1 MAPVRGGAGADD
13 GGMTVTAQPE
23 AATRG
28 SGPFAVDLEA
38 VVKRFGEVTAVDG
51 VSLRIRP
58 GEVVALLGPNGA
70 GKTSTVDML
79 LGLSSPTQGS
89 VKVYGRAPRE
99 AVALGLVSAVM
110 QTGGLL
116 KDYTVEETVRLTAV
130 LFGRGRADVQ
140 RALERAGIAD
150 IGKRLVGKCSGGQQQ
165 RLRFAMA
172 LLPDPELLI
181 LDEPTTGMDVGGRH
195 DFWTS
200 IRQDARSGR
209 TVIFATH
216 YLEEADAYAD
226 RVVFVRR
233 GRVVADGTAA
243 EVKALASGRTVR
255 ATLPDAGE
263 AVLRAL
269 PGVESVEV
277 RGDTVYVHASD
288 TDQVARYLLNETPAR
303 DLEITSRNL
312 EQAFLT
318 LTADESPAG
327 ERPANRDSANRDT
340 ANRDTAGGGTTNRDT
355 AGGDTAGRAQ
365 IGAGTAS
372 ANTADETTVDGSAA
386 GRNTLGSTR

>member
-1 MAPVRGGAGADD
+1 
-13 GGMTVTAQPE
+13 MTLTAQFMAE
-23 AATRG
+23 TRG
-28 SGPFAVDLEA
+28 SGQLAVDLDG
-38 VVKRFGEVTAVDG
+38 VVKRFGAVTAVDG
-51 VSLRIRP
+51 ISLRIRP

-79 LGLSSPTQGS
+79 LGLSQPTAGT
-89 VKVYGRAPRE
+89 VEVYGRAPHE

-116 KDYTVEETVRLTAV
+116 KDYTVEETVKLTAV
-130 LFGRGRADVQ
+130 LFGRPASAVGE
-140 RALERAGIAD
+140 ALQRAGIAD

-195 DFWTS
+195 DFWTA
-200 IRQDARSGR
+200 IREDARGGR

-233 GRVVADGTAA
+233 GQVVADGTAA
-243 EVKALASGRTVR
+243 EVKAMASGRTIR
-255 ATLPDAGE
+255 ATMSEPSEAALAAIAG
-263 AVLRAL
+263 VD
-269 PGVESVEV
+269 SVEI
-277 RGDTVYVHASD
+277 RGDTVFLHARD
-288 TDQVARYLLNETPAR
+288 TDAIARHLLNHTDAR

-318 LTADESPAG
+318 LTAD
-327 ERPANRDSANRDT
+327 DT
-340 ANRDTAGGGTTNRDT
+340 T
-355 AGGDTAGRAQ
+355 
-365 IGAGTAS
+365 
-372 ANTADETTVDGSAA
+372 
-386 GRNTLGSTR
+386 GSTHS

>member
-1 MAPVRGGAGADD
+1 MIVMTLTATPSSTDRGTAVPAVQMD
-13 GGMTVTAQPE
+13 GVI
-23 AATRG
+23 
-28 SGPFAVDLEA
+28 
-38 VVKRFGEVTAVDG
+38 KRFGAVTAVDG
-51 VSLRIRP
+51 IDLSIRA

-70 GKTSTVDML
+70 GKTTTVDML
-79 LGLSSPTQGS
+79 LGLSRPTEGT
-89 VKVYGRAPRE
+89 VRVYGHQPHD
-99 AVALGLVSAVM
+99 AVALGYVSAVM

-130 LFGRGRADVQ
+130 LFGKPRSSVDE
-140 RALERAGIAD
+140 ALERAGIAE

-195 DFWTS
+195 DFWQA
-200 IRQDARSGR
+200 IRQDAAGGR

-233 GRVVADGTAA
+233 GQIVADGTAA

-255 ATLPDAGE
+255 ATLPGSTE
-263 AVLRAL
+263 AELLAIA
-269 PGVESVEV
+269 GVENAEV
-277 RGDTVYVHASD
+277 RGDTVYLHGRD
-288 TDQVARYLLNETPAR
+288 TDGIARHLLNTTAAR

-312 EQAFLT
+312 EEAFLT
-318 LTADESPAG
+318 LTAD
-327 ERPANRDSANRDT
+327 
-340 ANRDTAGGGTTNRDT
+340 DTAG
-355 AGGDTAGRAQ
+355 
-365 IGAGTAS
+365 
-372 ANTADETTVDGSAA
+372 
-386 GRNTLGSTR
+386 STK

>member
-1 MAPVRGGAGADD
+1 MTLTAQSHSQVRGAG
-13 GGMTVTAQPE
+13 E
-23 AATRG
+23 L
-28 SGPFAVDLEA
+28 AVDLTG
-38 VVKRFGEVTAVDG
+38 VVKRFGAVTAVDG
-51 VSLRIRP
+51 ISLRIRP

-70 GKTSTVDML
+70 GKTSTIDML
-79 LGLSSPTQGS
+79 LGLSRPSEGTVG
-89 VKVYGRAPRE
+89 VYGRPPHE

-116 KDYTVEETVRLTAV
+116 KDYTVEETVKLTAV
-130 LFGRGRADVQ
+130 LFGRGPSDV
-140 RALERAGIAD
+140 REALERAGIAD

-195 DFWTS
+195 DFWTA
-200 IRQDARSGR
+200 IREDARSGR

-233 GRVVADGTAA
+233 GRIVADGTAA

-255 ATLPDAGE
+255 ATLPGADENA
-263 AVLRAL
+263 LRLL
-269 PGVESVEV
+269 PGVDTVEV
-277 RGDTVYVHASD
+277 RGDTAFLTSRD
-288 TDQVARYLLNETPAR
+288 TDAVARYLLNHTDAR

-318 LTADESPAG
+318 LTADAIPGSPA
-327 ERPANRDSANRDT
+327 
-340 ANRDTAGGGTTNRDT
+340 
-355 AGGDTAGRAQ
+355 
-365 IGAGTAS
+365 
-372 ANTADETTVDGSAA
+372 
-386 GRNTLGSTR
+386 

>member
-1 MAPVRGGAGADD
+1 
-13 GGMTVTAQPE
+13 MTVTAQPE
-23 AATRG
+23 TVTHG
-28 SGPFAVDLEA
+28 SGQLAVDLDA
-38 VVKRFGEVTAVDG
+38 VVKRFGDVTAVDG
-51 VSLRIRP
+51 LSLRIRP

-79 LGLSSPTQGS
+79 LGLSDPSEGQ
-89 VKVYGRAPRE
+89 VRVYGRPPQE

-116 KDYTVEETVRLTAV
+116 KDYTVEETVRLIAV
-130 LFGRGRADVQ
+130 LFGRPAGEVGA
-140 RALERAGIAD
+140 ALHRAGIAD

-195 DFWTS
+195 DFWQA

-233 GRVVADGTAA
+233 GRIVADGTAA

-255 ATLPDAGE
+255 ATWPGASRPALE
-263 AVLRAL
+263 AL
-269 PGVESVEV
+269 PGVDFAEI
-277 RGDTVYVHASD
+277 RGDTVYVHARD
-288 TDQVARYLLNETPAR
+288 TDAVARYLLTATDAR

-312 EQAFLT
+312 EEAFLT
-318 LTADESPAG
+318 LTADEKSP
-327 ERPANRDSANRDT
+327 S
-340 ANRDTAGGGTTNRDT
+340 
-355 AGGDTAGRAQ
+355 
-365 IGAGTAS
+365 
-372 ANTADETTVDGSAA
+372 
-386 GRNTLGSTR
+386 

>member
-1 MAPVRGGAGADD
+1 MTLTATPSTTDRDTAVPAVHMD
-13 GGMTVTAQPE
+13 G
-23 AATRG
+23 
-28 SGPFAVDLEA
+28 
-38 VVKRFGEVTAVDG
+38 VVKRFGAVTAVDG
-51 VSLRIRP
+51 VDLSIRA

-70 GKTSTVDML
+70 GKTTTVDML
-79 LGLSSPTQGS
+79 LGLSHPTEGS
-89 VKVYGRAPRE
+89 VRVYGRQPHE

-130 LFGRGRADVQ
+130 LFGRPRSSVGE
-140 RALERAGIAD
+140 ALQRAGIAD
-150 IGKRLVGKCSGGQQQ
+150 IGKRMVGKCSGGQQQ

-195 DFWTS
+195 DFWQA
-200 IRQDARSGR
+200 IRQDAQRGR

-233 GRVVADGTAA
+233 GQIVADGTAA

-255 ATLPDAGE
+255 ATLPGSTEGD
-263 AVLRAL
+263 LRKIA
-269 PGVESVEV
+269 GVENAEV
-277 RGDTVYVHASD
+277 RGDTVYLHGRD
-288 TDQVARYLLNETPAR
+288 TDGIARHLLNNTDAR

-312 EQAFLT
+312 EEAFLT
-318 LTADESPAG
+318 LTAD
-327 ERPANRDSANRDT
+327 DT
-340 ANRDTAGGGTTNRDT
+340 EK
-355 AGGDTAGRAQ
+355 
-365 IGAGTAS
+365 S
-372 ANTADETTVDGSAA
+372 K
-386 GRNTLGSTR
+386 

>member
-1 MAPVRGGAGADD
+1 
-13 GGMTVTAQPE
+13 MTVTALPE
-23 AATRG
+23 AVIEG
-28 SGPFAVDLEA
+28 SGQFAVELEA
-38 VVKRFGEVTAVDG
+38 AEKRFGAVTAVDG
-51 VSLRIRP
+51 ISLRIRP

-79 LGLSSPTQGS
+79 LGLSTPTRGS
-89 VKVYGRAPRE
+89 VRVYGRPPGE

-130 LFGRGRADVQ
+130 LFGRGRGEVE
-140 RALERAGIAD
+140 RALARAGIGD
-150 IGKRLVGKCSGGQQQ
+150 IRRRLVGKCSGGQQQ

-200 IRQDARSGR
+200 IRRDARTGR

-255 ATLPDAGE
+255 ATLPGARE
-263 AVLRAL
+263 AELLAL
-269 PGVESVEV
+269 PGVESVEL
-277 RGDTVYVHASD
+277 RGDTVYVHAAD
-288 TDQVARYLLNETPAR
+288 TDQVARHLLNDTAAR

-318 LTADESPAG
+318 LTADE
-327 ERPANRDSANRDT
+327 T
-340 ANRDTAGGGTTNRDT
+340 TAG
-355 AGGDTAGRAQ
+355 
-365 IGAGTAS
+365 S
-372 ANTADETTVDGSAA
+372 A
-386 GRNTLGSTR
+386 R

>member
-1 MAPVRGGAGADD
+1 MTLTASPDMTARG
-13 GGMTVTAQPE
+13 TAEP
-23 AATRG
+23 
-28 SGPFAVDLEA
+28 AVDLDG
-38 VVKRFGEVTAVDG
+38 VVKRFGAVTAVDG
-51 VSLRIRP
+51 IDLRIRP

-70 GKTSTVDML
+70 GKTTTVDML
-79 LGLSSPTQGS
+79 LGLAQPTEGT
-89 VKVYGRAPRE
+89 VKVYGRKPHD

-130 LFGRGRADVQ
+130 LFGRDEKTAAE
-140 RALERAGIAD
+140 ALERAGIAD

-195 DFWTS
+195 DFWQA
-200 IRQDARSGR
+200 IRRDAAGGR

-216 YLEEADAYAD
+216 YLEEADSYAD

-233 GRVVADGTAA
+233 GRIVADGTAA

-255 ATLPDAGE
+255 ATLPG
-263 AVLRAL
+263 AVLTELQSIA
-269 PGVESVEV
+269 GVDTAEV
-277 RGDTVYVHASD
+277 RGDSIYLHGKD
-288 TDQVARYLLNETPAR
+288 TDGIARYLLNETTAR

-312 EQAFLT
+312 EEAFLT
-318 LTADESPAG
+318 LTAD
-327 ERPANRDSANRDT
+327 D
-340 ANRDTAGGGTTNRDT
+340 
-355 AGGDTAGRAQ
+355 
-365 IGAGTAS
+365 AS
-372 ANTADETTVDGSAA
+372 EEPK
-386 GRNTLGSTR
+386 

>member
-1 MAPVRGGAGADD
+1 MTLTASPDMTAG
-13 GGMTVTAQPE
+13 TAVP
-23 AATRG
+23 
-28 SGPFAVDLEA
+28 AVDLDG
-38 VVKRFGEVTAVDG
+38 VVKRFGAVTAVDG
-51 VSLRIRP
+51 INLRIRP

-70 GKTSTVDML
+70 GKTTTVDML
-79 LGLSSPTQGS
+79 LGLAQPTEGS
-89 VKVYGRAPRE
+89 VRVYGRKPHD

-130 LFGRGRADVQ
+130 LFGKPASAAGE
-140 RALERAGIAD
+140 ALERAGIAE

-195 DFWTS
+195 DFWQA
-200 IRQDARSGR
+200 IRRDAQGGR

-233 GRVVADGTAA
+233 GRIVADGTAA
-243 EVKALASGRTVR
+243 EVKSLASGRTVR
-255 ATLPDAGE
+255 ATLPGASEAALGAIAGVDT
-263 AVLRAL
+263 A
-269 PGVESVEV
+269 EV
-277 RGDTVYVHASD
+277 RGDTVYLHGRD
-288 TDQVARYLLNETPAR
+288 TDTIARHLLTETDAR

-312 EQAFLT
+312 EEAFLT
-318 LTADESPAG
+318 LTADEEPAK
-327 ERPANRDSANRDT
+327 
-340 ANRDTAGGGTTNRDT
+340 
-355 AGGDTAGRAQ
+355 
-365 IGAGTAS
+365 
-372 ANTADETTVDGSAA
+372 
-386 GRNTLGSTR
+386 

>member
-1 MAPVRGGAGADD
+1 MVV
-13 GGMTVTAQPE
+13 MTLTAYSE
-23 AATRG
+23 SLARG
-28 SGPFAVDLEA
+28 SGQLAVDLDS
-38 VVKRFGEVTAVDG
+38 VVKRFGPVTAVDG
-51 VSLRIRP
+51 ISLQIRP

-79 LGLSSPTQGS
+79 LGLSAPTEGS
-89 VKVYGRAPRE
+89 VRVYGRPPHE
-99 AVALGLVSAVM
+99 AVELGLVSAVM

-130 LFGRGRADVQ
+130 LFGRPMRVATE
-140 RALERAGIAD
+140 ALERAGIAD

-181 LDEPTTGMDVGGRH
+181 LDEPTTGMDVSGRH
-195 DFWTS
+195 DFWTA
-200 IRQDARSGR
+200 IREDARGGR

-233 GRVVADGTAA
+233 GQVVADGTAA
-243 EVKALASGRTVR
+243 EVKALASGRTIR
-255 ATLPDAGE
+255 ATMSDPSQA
-263 AVLRAL
+263 AL
-269 PGVESVEV
+269 AAIPGVESVEL
-277 RGDTVYVHASD
+277 RGDTVYLQARD
-288 TDQVARYLLNETPAR
+288 TDAIARHLLNNTDAR

-318 LTADESPAG
+318 LTADDAG
-327 ERPANRDSANRDT
+327 SQR
-340 ANRDTAGGGTTNRDT
+340 
-355 AGGDTAGRAQ
+355 
-365 IGAGTAS
+365 
-372 ANTADETTVDGSAA
+372 
-386 GRNTLGSTR
+386 